1 VVVRV
6 LNQVPPA
13 SAAIAAVEGVECID
27 VTADLGD
34 DVTAEV
40 LFGGY
45 PDWARTLEL
54 VERGVRWVQ
63 LSGTGIDGAPPELF
77 DRVPVVTCARGASAV
92 PISEYVLA
100 VLLAF
105 VKHLPEFWISEPPRA
120 WNFQRMGTLAG
131 RTVGIVGFGGIGRA
145 IARRALAFDMD
156 VVVVRRTDAPI
167 DVAGVR
173 RAESLEAM
181 LPELDHL
188 VLAAPATAATEHLVD
203 ADALALVRPGLHLVN
218 IARGSLVDQD
228 ALRVALDDG
237 RVARAS
243 LDVMT
248 PEPLPAGHWLY
259 THPGVRLTPHSS
271 WANPDLLDASIA
283 LFVANLER
291 FRDGQPLAD
300 VVDPALGY

>member
-1 VVVRV
+1 VAVRV

-13 SAAIAAVEGVECID
+13 SVAIAAVAGVECID
-27 VTADLGD
+27 VTPDLAPDITAD
-34 DVTAEV
+34 V

-54 VERGVRWVQ
+54 LERGVRWVQ

-77 DRVPVVTCARGASAV
+77 ERAGVVTCARGASAV

-100 VLLAF
+100 VMLAF
-105 VKHLPEFWISEPPRA
+105 VKHLPEFWITEPPRS

-145 IARRALAFDMD
+145 VARRALAFDMD
-156 VVVVRRTDAPI
+156 VVVLRRTDAPI
-167 DVAGVR
+167 DLPGVR
-173 RAESLEAM
+173 RAESFSAM

-188 VLAAPATAATEHLVD
+188 VLAAPATSETAHLVD
-203 ADALALVRPGLHLVN
+203 EHALASVRPGLHLVN
-218 IARGSLVDQD
+218 IARGALIDQD

-248 PEPLPAGHWLY
+248 PEPLPEGHWLY
-259 THPGVRLTPHSS
+259 SHPSVRLTPHSS

-291 FRDGQPLAD
+291 YRDGRPLED
-300 VVDPALGY
+300 VVDPTLGY